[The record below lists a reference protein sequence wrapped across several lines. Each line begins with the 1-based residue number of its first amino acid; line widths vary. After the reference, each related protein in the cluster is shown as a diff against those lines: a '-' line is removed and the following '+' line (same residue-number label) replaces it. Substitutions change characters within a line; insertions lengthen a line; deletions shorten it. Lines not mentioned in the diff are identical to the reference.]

1 VFTIDEANHDG
12 NRPAED
18 SLIKVEASSSLL
30 AVAKKAED
38 DDGIVI
44 RMYEYAGAEDKV
56 KINITPLKKEICV
69 PVGKYEIKTLK
80 LNDGRTVETDM
91 LEM

>member
-1 VFTIDEANHDG
+1 
-12 NRPAED
+12 
-18 SLIKVEASSSLL
+18 LL